1 MPPSHDPA
9 KSRSAVTKS
18 PKPQPHPSQPR
29 TSPQQEEPAPQ
40 TGEAAAEAPLNDG
53 DRAPEPRAGKTFGDT
68 HRTLPPEPKSHTA
81 PHTAHSGKASNPAS
95 KPPSAAVKKASARG
109 EIGAH
114 QPPAHD
120 PGLPAALAEL
130 LTSPRIAVR
139 RDGPPDPNGKCVLY
153 WMQRSERGTDNHALN
168 TAVAVANELHLPLVV
183 YFAGIANFP
192 HANLRHYAFL
202 NQGLPD
208 LEEDLAAR
216 NISFVFRRA
225 PHESHTQLIADL
237 QPAFLIGD
245 ENPMRVPESWR
256 VELARQVSMPF
267 WTVDA
272 DCIVPQRLFPTA
284 QFAAHTIRPRLY
296 KLLPEY
302 LVPFENPHAEVAW
315 KRPRG
320 FQSDSVH
327 DDMTRD
333 WPGPGVPNFD
343 RSVPPVAAWRGG
355 AHAALTRLQLF
366 VAEIL
371 PRYELTRNQP
381 DVDGTSCLS
390 PWLHY
395 GHICAQT
402 IALAVDEAAAKN
414 PSLKSARDSF
424 FNELIAWRELCINF
438 ARYNPNYDNDRCAEP
453 WAVKSIAEHAR
464 DEREHLYSRDQLEHA
479 QTYDPL
485 WNAAQTQMVRHGWM
499 HNYLRMYW
507 AKKILEWSPDNT
519 TAFANAVYLNDK
531 YFLDGR
537 DPGGY
542 AGIAWAIVGKFDRAW
557 NQHPI
562 FGKIRYMSGASTG
575 RKFNSKKYIA
585 QMAALPEPTA
595 STSDVA
601 TGKQR

>member
-1 MPPSHDPA
+1 MPSSHD
-9 KSRSAVTKS
+9 SRRS
-18 PKPQPHPSQPR
+18 R
-29 TSPQQEEPAPQ
+29 TSSTHRKASEPQQ
-40 TGEAAAEAPLNDG
+40 GDAAAEASLNDG
-53 DRAPEPRAGKTFGDT
+53 DRTTDAHAGKSFGDT
-68 HRTLPPEPKSHTA
+68 HRTLPPPPKTHSTAREPANKT
-81 PHTAHSGKASNPAS
+81 PA
-95 KPPSAAVKKASARG
+95 KPPATVRKAAAR
-109 EIGAH
+109 ADFAVH
-114 QPPAHD
+114 PAPVHD
-120 PGLPAALAEL
+120 PGLPAPLAALLA
-130 LTSPRIAVR
+130 SPRITVR
-139 RDGPPDPNGKCVLY
+139 RDGAPDPKGKCVLY
-153 WMQRSERGTDNHALN
+153 WMQRSQRGTDNHALN
-168 TAVAVANELHLPLVV
+168 TAVIIANELKLPLVV
-183 YFAGIANFP
+183 FFAGISNFP

-225 PHESHTQLIADL
+225 PRESHTQLVADV
-237 QPAFLIGD
+237 QPAFILGD
-245 ENPMRVPESWR
+245 ENPMRAPESWR
-256 VELARQVSMPF
+256 ADLAQHIGVPF

-272 DCIVPQRLFPTA
+272 DCIVPQKLFPTL
-284 QFAAHTIRPRLY
+284 QFAAYTMRPKLY

-302 LVPFENPHAEVAW
+302 LVPFENPRVDVAW

-320 FQSDSVH
+320 FQADSVH
-327 DDMTRD
+327 DDMTAG
-333 WPGPGVPNFD
+333 WKEFD
-343 RSVPPVAAWRGG
+343 RSVEPVAAWRGG
-355 AHAALTRLQLF
+355 AHAALTRLKLF

-395 GHICAQT
+395 GHIGAQT
-402 IALAVDEAAAKN
+402 IALAVDEAAANN

-438 ARYNPNYDNDRCAEP
+438 ARHNPNYDNIQCAEP
-453 WAVKSIAEHAR
+453 WAVKTIAEHAR
-464 DEREHLYSRDQLEHA
+464 DEREHLYTRDQLEQA
-479 QTYDPL
+479 QTYDDL
-485 WNAAQTQMVRHGWM
+485 WNAAQTQMIRHGWM

-507 AKKILEWSPDNT
+507 GKKILEWSPDNA
-519 TAFANAVYLNDK
+519 TAFETTVYLNDK

-537 DPGGY
+537 DPCGY
-542 AGIAWAIVGKFDRAW
+542 AGIAWAIAGKFDRAW

-585 QMAALPEPTA
+585 QMAALPAPTA
-595 STSDVA
+595 DTSDVA

>member
-1 MPPSHDPA
+1 MPSPHDSASKPSA
-9 KSRSAVTKS
+9 KRST
-18 PKPQPHPSQPR
+18 
-29 TSPQQEEPAPQ
+29 QQEPKAQEPKAHEPVAK
-40 TGEAAAEAPLNDG
+40 TGNAAAEAPLNDG
-53 DRAPEPRAGKTFGDT
+53 DRATGTHTGKTFSDT
-68 HRTLPPEPKSHTA
+68 HRTLPPA
-81 PHTAHSGKASNPAS
+81 PQAHPAQQRPAAAT
-95 KPPSAAVKKASARG
+95 PPSAAVKKAATRG
-109 EIGAH
+109 ELASL

-120 PGLPAALAEL
+120 PALPAALATL
-130 LTSPRIAVR
+130 LTNPRITIR
-139 RDGPPDPNGKCVLY
+139 RDGAPDPKGKCVLY
-153 WMQRSERGTDNHALN
+153 WMQRSQRGTDNHAVDI
-168 TAVAVANELHLPLVV
+168 AVAIANQLRLPLVV

-192 HANLRHYAFL
+192 HANLRHYVFL

-225 PHESHTQLIADL
+225 PHESHTQLIADV
-237 QPAFLIGD
+237 QPAIVLGD
-245 ENPMRVPESWR
+245 ENPMRIPESWR
-256 VELARQVSMPF
+256 ADLAKQITMPF

-272 DCIVPQRLFPTA
+272 DCIIPQRLFPTA
-284 QFAAHTIRPRLY
+284 QYAAHTMRPRLY

-302 LVPFENPHAEVAW
+302 LVPFENPHAEIPW

-320 FQSDSVH
+320 LKSDSVH
-327 DDMTRD
+327 DDMTAGWKD
-333 WPGPGVPNFD
+333 LD
-343 RSVPPVAAWRGG
+343 RTVAPVAAWRGG

-366 VAEIL
+366 VAEVL

-395 GHICAQT
+395 GHIGAQT
-402 IALAVDEAAAKN
+402 IALAVDEAAARN

-438 ARYNPNYDNDRCAEP
+438 ARYNPNYDNAKCAES
-453 WAVKSIAEHAR
+453 WAVKTIADHAR
-464 DEREHLYSRDQLEHA
+464 DEREHLYTRKQLENA
-479 QTYDPL
+479 ETYDAL

-507 AKKILEWSPDNT
+507 GKKILEWSPDNT
-519 TAFANAVYLNDK
+519 TAFETTVYLNDK

-585 QMAALPEPTA
+585 QMSALPEPTA

>member
-1 MPPSHDPA
+1 MPSSQDSKQPRRAKASTPPKDPA
-9 KSRSAVTKS
+9 
-18 PKPQPHPSQPR
+18 
-29 TSPQQEEPAPQ
+29 APLQ
-40 TGEAAAEAPLNDG
+40 GDAAAEAPLNDG
-53 DRAPEPRAGKTFGDT
+53 DRAPARTPDSPAGRKTFGDT
-68 HRTLPPEPKSHTA
+68 HRTLPPAPKAHTA
-81 PHTAHSGKASNPAS
+81 AGETTRATSR
-95 KPPSAAVKKASARG
+95 PPSAAVKKAGARG
-109 EIGAH
+109 ELGLPQQA
-114 QPPAHD
+114 AHD
-120 PGLPAALAEL
+120 PSLPAPLAALL
-130 LTSPRIAVR
+130 INPRITIR
-139 RDGPPDPNGKCVLY
+139 RDGAPDPKGKCVLY
-153 WMQRSERGTDNHALN
+153 WMQRSQRGTDNHAVDI
-168 TAVAVANELHLPLVV
+168 AVTIANELKLPLVV

-225 PHESHTQLIADL
+225 PHESHTQLIADV
-237 QPAFLIGD
+237 QPALVVGD

-256 VELARQVSMPF
+256 ADLAEQITMPF

-272 DCIVPQRLFPTA
+272 DCIIPQRIFPSA
-284 QFAAHTIRPRLY
+284 QYAAHTMRPRLY
-296 KLLPEY
+296 KLLPEF
-302 LVPFENPHAEVAW
+302 LVPFENPHADVAW

-320 FQSDSVH
+320 FQADSVH
-327 DDMTRD
+327 DDMTAG
-333 WPGPGVPNFD
+333 WKNFD
-343 RSVPPVAAWRGG
+343 RTVEPVVAWRGG
-355 AHAALTRLQLF
+355 AHAALTRLKLF
-366 VAEIL
+366 VSEIL

-395 GHICAQT
+395 GHISAQT

-438 ARYNPNYDNDRCAEP
+438 ARYNPNYDNAQCAES
-453 WAVKSIAEHAR
+453 WAVKTIAEHAR
-464 DEREHLYSRDQLEHA
+464 DEREHVYTRDQLERA
-479 QTYDPL
+479 ETSDAL

-507 AKKILEWSPDNT
+507 GKKILEWSSDNT
-519 TAFANAVYLNDK
+519 TAFENAVYLNDK

-595 STSDVA
+595 ATSDVA
-601 TGKQR
+601 TGRSTDVQTAKPR